1 MSDLGK
7 AIVGVHVAAQAYR
20 LSELWMAVHLK
31 LDEILVLPSQHLEF
45 AKGPRHAAVI
55 RRLDYVVRH
64 RLHESELLFR
74 RPRAISGRLA
84 HQPIADGAESFAD
97 PVHERDAPTLAP
109 SVGADRESLR
119 P

>member
-7 AIVGVHVAAQAYR
+7 AIVGVHVAARAYR

-31 LDEILVLPSQHLEF
+31 LNEILVLPSQHLEF

-55 RRLDYVVRH
+55 RRLEYVVRH

-84 HQPIADGAESFAD
+84 HQPIA
-97 PVHERDAPTLAP
+97 ERRR
-109 SVGADRESLR
+109 G
-119 P
+119 